1 MILLF
6 FQILICFSSSKFIED
21 DIELE
26 KLAKNDENNFESENK
41 DDLQGIPESLA
52 DDPEI
57 HEAWL
62 KRKIEIHRKI
72 AELEALHHEEEIEE
86 EDDEYIKKIEEI
98 QKSLNKKKFYQEY
111 RKKKDEQSLN
121 EIQDTEDT
129 ADHNKESNFLE
140 NIRQFNDVA
149 KSLHEII
156 KDNSKQNNVNSKE
169 KQQQDANTKQN
180 NNDFPSTN
188 NANLELE
195 QPTIPITSS
204 QEITKTLDTPEND
217 EVSTRK
223 ININIKYLL
232 VPFIILA
239 AALVLIYKIFKNQIK
254 RWIRHKKSD
263 ELPNSLKYN

>member
-6 FQILICFSSSKFIED
+6 YQILIYLSSSKFIED
-21 DIELE
+21 DNELE
-26 KLAKNDENNFESENK
+26 KMAKNDENNFRSENE
-41 DDLQGIPESLA
+41 DDLQGIPESLT

-57 HEAWL
+57 HEAWQ

-86 EDDEYIKKIEEI
+86 DDDEYIKKIEEI

-111 RKKKDEQSLN
+111 RKKKDEQSLE
-121 EIQDTEDT
+121 EIQDSEDT
-129 ADHNKESNFLE
+129 SDHNKESSFLE

-156 KDNSKQNNVNSKE
+156 KDNSKQNNINSKE

-180 NNDFPSTN
+180 NDDFPSTN

-204 QEITKTLDTPEND
+204 QEITKTIDTPEND
-217 EVSTRK
+217 EVLTPK
-223 ININIKYLL
+223 ININIKYIL

-239 AALVLIYKIFKNQIK
+239 AAIVLIYKIFNHQIK

-263 ELPNSLKYN
+263 ELPNSLKYS